1 MTKTELF
8 DIKIEEL
15 DSYVYGKCKLK
26 WDLLAKPIDG
36 FGDFEDAISKIAAIQ
51 GTANPDISKRA
62 VVIFC
67 ADNGIVEEG
76 VSQCGPEV
84 TRKVAENLGAGKSTV
99 CVLGKKI
106 RVNIYP
112 IDIGIKGTEK
122 IEGVL
127 DRKVCEGTKNFLE
140 EPAMSEEE
148 VLKAIVT
155 GMNLARDLKYA
166 GYTILASGE
175 MGIGNTTTSTA
186 LLSTLMYIQPHNL
199 TGRGAGLDDAGLER
213 KRNVIKQGI
222 RKYSD
227 GFGKDDLYLNA
238 VYRSNVSGIF
248 EKNVAGLKT
257 KEYALHILSSL
268 GGLDIA
274 GLVGLMIGGAMYRI
288 PIVLD
293 GLITGAAAVCAE
305 LIVPGVKDFLIPS
318 HKGKEN
324 GNEQALEYLGLKP
337 YINGNMALG
346 EGTGAVM
353 LFPLLDAIIEYYR
366 NGSDFD
372 SYDMEAYKRY

>member
-8 DIKIEEL
+8 DLKIAEF
-15 DSYVYGKCKLK
+15 DSVIYGKCGMK
-26 WDLLAKPIDG
+26 WDTFAKPIDG

-51 GTANPDISKRA
+51 GTENPDISKRA
-62 VVIFC
+62 VVVFC

-76 VSQCGPEV
+76 VSQCGPDI
-84 TRKVAENLGAGKSTV
+84 TRTVAESLGAGNSVV
-99 CVLGKKI
+99 CVLGKNAG
-106 RVNIYP
+106 VDTFP
-112 IDIGIKGTEK
+112 VDIGMKGSDK

-127 DRKVCEGTKNFLE
+127 DKKVCEGTKNFLK

-148 VLKAIVT
+148 VLQAIET
-155 GMNLARDLKYA
+155 GIDIVRDLKA
-166 GYTILASGE
+166 DGYKLLASGE

-186 LLSTLMYIQPHNL
+186 LLSTLMYIEPCSL
-199 TGRGAGLDDAGLER
+199 TGRGAGLDDEGLKR

-238 VYRSNVSGIF
+238 IYRSNVSGIF

-274 GLVGLMIGGAMYRI
+274 GLVGLMIGGAMYRV
-288 PIVLD
+288 PIILD
-293 GLITGAAAVCAE
+293 GLITSAAAVCAE
-305 LIVPGVKDFLIPS
+305 LIVPGVKDFLIAS
-318 HKGKEN
+318 HRGKET
-324 GNEQALEYLGLKP
+324 GNVQALDYLGLKP

-353 LFPLLDAIIEYYR
+353 LISLLDNINTYFL
-366 NGSDFD
+366 NGAKFD
-372 SYDMEAYKRY
+372 TYDMEAYKRF